1 MGDGCEERGVC
12 AGAGGPQGIPVACS
26 SLCGEV
32 GGTSSA
38 LVPQEVQMRSLMA
51 AGSEDRS
58 SVGSYWCGAWSW
70 GRRMGFPFALE
81 DIKGTEVGEVPH
93 SGADNGAVVLR
104 GDRQR
109 QLSRDGDLIG
119 ILVGKAGELCGSA
132 GGSDPPAGLCS
143 SQRVGSPALLTS
155 PAGPLWAG
163 QPTLKFVMDT
173 SKFWFKPT
181 MSRDRG
187 EDGCLGQPRAWAGG
201 PCCTGLSPSVPHS
214 HPAAAG
220 PGAGRVPGAGQHV
233 VPRLLR
239 AGHEGSRRSRWGPG
253 GVRGCHRTLR
263 PRGADGLSVSPKG
276 DESSDL
282 VRHFLIES
290 SAKGVHLRGASEEL
304 YFGKDSRHR
313 RDTTPGPPLRAPS
326 SCAPRGTDGG

>member
-51 AGSEDRS
+51 AGSEGRS

-109 QLSRDGDLIG
+109 QLSRDGGLIG

-253 GVRGCHRTLR
+253 GGT
-263 PRGADGLSVSPKG
+263 GVSPNP
-276 DESSDL
+276 
-282 VRHFLIES
+282 
-290 SAKGVHLRGASEEL
+290 AASW
-304 YFGKDSRHR
+304 
-313 RDTTPGPPLRAPS
+313 
-326 SCAPRGTDGG
+326 C